1 MIDIALMIILGR
13 TLLGPPKRPD
23 LSFFRSDNGG
33 VTSTPPSSE
42 AGLRPQ
48 CGIGQKA
55 VLFTNPDRWMCVT
68 EFK

>member
-33 VTSTPPSSE
+33 GNVYTTKFGS
-42 AGLRPQ
+42 R
-48 CGIGQKA
+48 IKA
-55 VLFTNPDRWMCVT
+55 
-68 EFK
+68 